1 MGGTAT
7 VSKTLDINRYLES
20 SLFKIVLDEEGDI
33 LNMTEAVKLLMPKD
47 FIPHHIS
54 EIFDHSLLEQIEKR
68 LFLLKTETTADQT
81 VLTGHLIMPNNNRE
95 PCYIIYQQYN
105 GRALLTIK
113 IGEQNHKLHQLYESA
128 YLTATIPMAL
138 VNESGYI
145 VSTND
150 LFSEIFPDQNSSELL
165 HLQDLFNL
173 MVPTSSF
180 SFEEYILKALTQGSS
195 TVKMSYT
202 FKEIQ
207 RYQDVSLKLDCKTQM
222 FILRIVDITEQER
235 LFEQLAHSD
244 QLSTTGE
251 IAASIAHEVRNPMTT
266 LQGFLQLLEHEVT
279 GNAQMYVNVIQ
290 DEVKRMNEI
299 LNEML
304 ALSKPTVDEITV
316 FSLSVLIE
324 DVLILLRPKAL
335 LDQIHLVNEFN
346 ATGSLL
352 IKANP
357 NRIKQ
362 VFINL
367 LKNAME
373 AMSTNDT
380 LSVLISEGDQQNVDI
395 FISDT
400 GSGMEKEMLENL
412 FLPFI
417 TNKPGG
423 TGLGLPF
430 VKKTVQEYGGSI
442 SVTSEIG
449 KGTVFHLSFPQI
461 FVS

>member
-1 MGGTAT
+1 MLN
-7 VSKTLDINRYLES
+7 TLDINRYLES
-20 SLFKIVLDEEGDI
+20 SLFKIVLDEDGDI
-33 LNMTEAVKLLMPKD
+33 LDMTEAVRLLIPKD

-54 EIFDHSLLEQIEKR
+54 EIFDHSLSEQIEKR
-68 LFLLKTETTADQT
+68 LFLLKTETIADQT
-81 VLTGHLIMPNNNRE
+81 VMTGHLHVPNKNRE

-105 GRALLTIK
+105 GRAILTIK
-113 IGEQNHKLHQLYESA
+113 IGEQNHKLDQLYESA

-145 VSTND
+145 ISTND
-150 LFSEIFPDQNSSELL
+150 LFSEIFPDQISSELL

-173 MVPTSSF
+173 MTPTSSF
-180 SFEEYILKALTQGSS
+180 SFEEYILKALTQESS

-202 FKEIQ
+202 YKGVERCQ
-207 RYQDVSLKLDCKTQM
+207 EVMLKLDCKTQM
-222 FILRIVDITEQER
+222 FILRIVDLTEQER

-244 QLSTTGE
+244 QLCTTGE

-304 ALSKPTVDEITV
+304 ALSKPVVDEITI

-335 LDQIHLVNEFN
+335 MDQIHLVNEFN

-373 AMSTNDT
+373 AMSANDT
-380 LSVLISEGDQQNVDI
+380 LSVLISEGDQHNVDI
-395 FISDT
+395 LISDT
-400 GSGMEKEMLENL
+400 GTGMDKELL
-412 FLPFI
+412 DTIFLPFI

-430 VKKTVQEYGGSI
+430 VKKTVQEHGGSI
-442 SVTSEIG
+442 SVTSEVG

-461 FVS
+461 SVSESE

>member
-1 MGGTAT
+1 MLN
-7 VSKTLDINRYLES
+7 TLDINRYLES
-20 SLFKIVLDEEGDI
+20 SLFKIVLDEDGDI
-33 LNMTEAVKLLMPKD
+33 LDMTEAVKLLIPKD

-54 EIFDHSLLEQIEKR
+54 EIFDPSLSEQIERR
-68 LFLLKTETTADQT
+68 LFLLKTETIADQT
-81 VLTGHLIMPNNNRE
+81 VLTGHINVPNKNLE

-105 GRALLTIK
+105 GKAILTIK

-145 VSTND
+145 ISTND
-150 LFSEIFPDQNSSELL
+150 LFSEMFPDQISNELL

-180 SFEEYILKALTQGSS
+180 SFEEYILKALTQESS

-202 FKEIQ
+202 YNGIQ
-207 RYQDVSLKLDCKTQM
+207 RCQEVMLKLDCRTQM
-222 FILRIVDITEQER
+222 FVLRIVDITEKER

-244 QLSTTGE
+244 QLCTTGE

-304 ALSKPTVDEITV
+304 ALSKPVVDEITI
-316 FSLSVLIE
+316 FSLSVLVE

-373 AMSTNDT
+373 AMSANDT
-380 LSVLISEGDQQNVDI
+380 LSVLISEGDHRNIDI

-400 GSGMEKEMLENL
+400 GIGMEKEQLDTI

-430 VKKTVQEYGGSI
+430 VKKTIQEHGGSI
-442 SVTSEIG
+442 SVTSEVG
-449 KGTVFHLSFPQI
+449 KGTVFHLTFPKI
-461 FVS
+461 SVPESE

>member
-1 MGGTAT
+1 ML
-7 VSKTLDINRYLES
+7 KTLNLNRHLES
-20 SLFKIVLDEEGDI
+20 SLFKIFLDEEGEI
-33 LNMTEAVKLLMPKD
+33 LDMTEAVKLLMPKD

-54 EIFDHSLLEQIEKR
+54 EIFDHSLLEEIEKR
-68 LFLLKTETTADQT
+68 LFLLKTETIADQT
-81 VLTGHLIMPNNNRE
+81 VLTGHLIMPNDNRE
-95 PCYIIYQQYN
+95 PCHIIYQQFS

-128 YLTATIPMAL
+128 YLTATMPMAL

-145 VSTND
+145 ISTND
-150 LFSEIFPDQNSSELL
+150 LFSEIYPDQTTGELL
-165 HLQDLFNL
+165 HLQDLFNV
-173 MVPTSSF
+173 MVPTSPF
-180 SFEEYILKALTQGSS
+180 SFEEYILRVLTQESS

-202 FKEIQ
+202 SNGIQ
-207 RYQDVSLKLDCKTQM
+207 RFQEVSLKLDCKTQM
-222 FILRIVDITEQER
+222 FILRIEDITERER

-290 DEVKRMNEI
+290 DEVKRMNE
-299 LNEML
+299 ML

-335 LDQIHLVNEFN
+335 LDQIHLVNEFK

-412 FLPFI
+412 FMPFI

-430 VKKTVQEYGGSI
+430 VKKTVHEYGGSI
-442 SVTSEIG
+442 SVTSEVG

>member
-1 MGGTAT
+1 ML
-7 VSKTLDINRYLES
+7 KTLNINRYLES
-20 SLFKIVLDEEGDI
+20 SLFKIVLDEDGDI
-33 LNMTEAVKLLMPKD
+33 LDMTEAVKLLMPKD

-54 EIFDHSLLEQIEKR
+54 EIFDQSLLEQIKKR
-68 LFLLKTETTADQT
+68 LLLLKTETIADQN
-81 VLTGHLIMPNNNRE
+81 VLIGHLEVPNKKSE
-95 PCYIIYQQYN
+95 PCYIIYQQYS
-105 GRALLTIK
+105 GRAILTIK
-113 IGEQNHKLHQLYESA
+113 IGEQSYKLNQLYESA
-128 YLTATIPMAL
+128 YLKATMPMAL

-145 VSTND
+145 ISTND
-150 LFSEIFPDQNSSELL
+150 LFLEIFPDQTSSELI
-165 HLQDLFNL
+165 HLQDLFYL
-173 MVPTSSF
+173 MVPTSPF
-180 SFEEYILKALTQGSS
+180 TFEEYILKALTQESS

-202 FKEIQ
+202 SKGIQ
-207 RYQDVSLKLDCKTQM
+207 RYQDVSLTLDYKTQM

-244 QLSTTGE
+244 QLCTTGE

-279 GNAQMYVNVIQ
+279 GNAQMYVKVIQ

-304 ALSKPTVDEITV
+304 VLSKPAVDEITI
-316 FSLSVLIE
+316 FSLSVLVE
-324 DVLILLRPKAL
+324 EVLILLRPKAL

-346 ATGSLL
+346 AKGSLL
-352 IKANP
+352 IQANP
-357 NRIKQ
+357 NRVKQ

-373 AMSTNDT
+373 AMKANDT
-380 LSVLISEGDQQNVDI
+380 LSIMISEGHQQNVDI

-400 GSGMEKEMLENL
+400 GAGMGEEMLETI
-412 FLPFI
+412 FLPFV
-417 TNKPGG
+417 TDKPGG

-430 VKKTVQEYGGSI
+430 VKKTVQEHGGSI

-449 KGTVFHLSFPQI
+449 KGTVFHLSFPLI
-461 FVS
+461 PVIV

>member
-1 MGGTAT
+1 MLN
-7 VSKTLDINRYLES
+7 TLDINRYLES
-20 SLFKIVLDEEGDI
+20 SLFKIVLDEDGDI
-33 LNMTEAVKLLMPKD
+33 LDMTEAVKLLIPKD

-54 EIFDHSLLEQIEKR
+54 EIFDPNLSEQIERR
-68 LFLLKTETTADQT
+68 LFLLKTETIADQT
-81 VLTGHLIMPNNNRE
+81 VLTGHLHVPNKNLE

-105 GRALLTIK
+105 GRAILTIK

-145 VSTND
+145 ISTND
-150 LFSEIFPDQNSSELL
+150 LFSEMFPDQISNELL

-180 SFEEYILKALTQGSS
+180 SFEEYILKALTQESS

-202 FKEIQ
+202 YNGIQ
-207 RYQDVSLKLDCKTQM
+207 RCQEVMLKLDCRTQM
-222 FILRIVDITEQER
+222 FVLRIVDITEKER

-244 QLSTTGE
+244 QLCTTGE

-304 ALSKPTVDEITV
+304 ALSKPVVDEITI
-316 FSLSVLIE
+316 FSLSVLVE

-373 AMSTNDT
+373 AMSANDT
-380 LSVLISEGDQQNVDI
+380 LSVLISEGDHRNIDI

-400 GSGMEKEMLENL
+400 GIGMEKEQLDTI

-430 VKKTVQEYGGSI
+430 VKKTIQEHGGSI
-442 SVTSEIG
+442 SVTSEVG
-449 KGTVFHLSFPQI
+449 KGTVFHLTFPKI
-461 FVS
+461 SVPESE